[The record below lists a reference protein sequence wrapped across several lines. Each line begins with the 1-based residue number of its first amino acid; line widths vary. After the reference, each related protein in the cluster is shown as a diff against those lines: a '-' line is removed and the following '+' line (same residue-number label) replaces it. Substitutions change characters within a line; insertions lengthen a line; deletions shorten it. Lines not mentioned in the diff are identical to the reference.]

1 LSTTENRDRKQQLD
15 VEFIPEAEQEIEFRF
30 EPSSME
36 PHETEAE
43 PSLRERIKEGIPMKK
58 APSADKDPYVYTKE
72 EEDYLYTDEIPKK
85 LTHVKRV
92 LEERVGL
99 GMSFDA
105 LMREM
110 TYGGKQTGLFYLNGF
125 AKDEVLTLLMNR
137 MSQLTPKDLNA
148 GAVQTLF
155 HQFIPHIQVD
165 KVDTF
170 TEAIDKALAG
180 GSILFIEGEPSAIAI
195 DAKSIPQRGPDEPSV
210 EKVVRGSRDG
220 FIETLLTNVTLLRRR
235 LRDPRLKLEMMQVGR
250 RTKTDVCI
258 AYIQDIAD
266 ISLVKA
272 VKEKVGALD
281 VDGIAMA
288 DKELE
293 EAIIGRGWNPY
304 PIVRY
309 TERPDVAAYHILEG
323 HICVFVDTSPSVVIL
338 PATFFHHVQ
347 HAEEYRQ
354 TPFVG
359 TYLRWVRFLGVFA
372 SLFLLPLWFLFV
384 LHPELRPEELGFVGP
399 QETGRIPILAQF
411 IIVEVGVDLMRLA
424 AIHTPTPL
432 ASAMGLIAA
441 ILVGDIAIKAG
452 LFVNE
457 VILYMAVA
465 AIGMFATPSYEL
477 ALANRIVRIVLLIA
491 VGMFGISGFMVGTML
506 IMLMLIS
513 QRSYNTPYMWPFIP
527 FHAKGMF
534 DIIIR
539 RPFLSRKYRMT
550 LTKPQDRTRMP
561 PKKKQ
566 RTS

>member
-1 LSTTENRDRKQQLD
+1 LSTSDERTRNQEPDIK
-15 VEFIPEAEQEIEFRF
+15 FIPEGDQEIQFQFDPDRAER
-30 EPSSME
+30 
-36 PHETEAE
+36 AE
-43 PSLRERIKEGIPMKK
+43 PDAELSLRERIQEGIPKKK
-58 APSADKDPYVYTKE
+58 APSPDKDPYVYTE
-72 EEDYLYTDEIPKK
+72 EEKEFLYTDDIPKELAK
-85 LTHVKRV
+85 VKRV
-92 LEERVGL
+92 LEERAGL

-110 TYGGKQTGLFYLNGF
+110 TYGGKPTGLFYLNGF

-137 MSQLTPKDLNA
+137 LTLLTPEDVNTNA
-148 GAVQTLF
+148 VDTMF
-155 HQFIPHIQVD
+155 KKYIPHVQVD
-165 KVDTF
+165 KLETI
-170 TEAIDKALAG
+170 TEVIDKALAG
-180 GSILFIEGEPSAIAI
+180 GSVLFIEGEQAALAI

-235 LRDPRLKLEMMQVGR
+235 LKDPRLKLEMLQVGR
-250 RTKTDVCI
+250 RTKTDVCV

-272 VKEKVGALD
+272 VKQKIEALD
-281 VDGIAMA
+281 VDGLAMA

-293 EAIIGRGWNPY
+293 EAIGERGWNPY

-323 HICVFVDTSPSVVIL
+323 HICLFVDTSPSVIIL

-359 TYLRWVRFLGVFA
+359 TYLRWVRFFGVFA
-372 SLFLLPLWFLFV
+372 SLFLLPVWFLFV

-399 QETGRIPILAQF
+399 QEVGRIPIIAQF
-411 IIVEVGVDLMRLA
+411 LIVEVGVDLMRLA

-477 ALANRIVRIVLLIA
+477 GLANRIVRIVLLIA
-491 VGMFGISGFMVGTML
+491 VALFGIPGFMVGTML
-506 IMLMLIS
+506 IMLVLIT
-513 QRSYNTPYMWPFIP
+513 QRSYNSPYMWPFIP
-527 FHAKGMF
+527 FHPRALL

-539 RPFLSRKYRMT
+539 RPFLAHKYRMT
-550 LTKPQDRTRMP
+550 FTKPQDRTRMA
-561 PKKKQ
+561 PKKNG
-566 RTS
+566 T